1 MQIDPKTIHQQVLPI
16 IKKASKIMLDA
27 FNGETEVF
35 SKGGEHSAVS
45 IVTATDREVDTY
57 LRQALKE
64 AFPDSGFIT
73 EETVD
78 ESPSEEYVWIIDPID
93 GTANFANKIPIFGL
107 SLGLW
112 HQNKPIYGSLT
123 FPALGEAIYA
133 AKRQGMFYNG
143 EKYNRPKKP
152 HKNNPNQI
160 SSLFCQAENAE
171 KKLKTLEKLKDAI
184 AFPQDY
190 QSASYHFALVAL
202 GRFDCVII
210 VNLPIWDFGASLIIA
225 EEAGLDN
232 AFVTPFPDL
241 SESGIRDYKNIFVMA
256 EKPTALKLAERLKS

>member
-1 MQIDPKTIHQQVLPI
+1 MRIDPKTIHKEILPI
-16 IKKASKIMLDA
+16 IQKASQIMLDA

-35 SKGGEHSAVS
+35 SKEGEHSAVS
-45 IVTATDREVDTY
+45 IVTATDREVDAY
-57 LRQALKE
+57 LRKALTEK
-64 AFPDSGFIT
+64 FPDSGFIT
-73 EETVD
+73 EETID

-112 HQNKPIYGSLT
+112 HQNQPIYGSLT
-123 FPALGEAIYA
+123 FPALNESVYA
-133 AKRQGMFYNG
+133 AKGHGVFYNG
-143 EKYNRPKKP
+143 KKYNRPKKP

-190 QSASYHFALVAL
+190 QSASYHFALVVL

-225 EEAGLDN
+225 EEAGLGT

-241 SESGIRDYKNIFVMA
+241 SESGIRDYKNSFIMA
-256 EKPTALKLAERLKS
+256 EKNLAQKIADRLL